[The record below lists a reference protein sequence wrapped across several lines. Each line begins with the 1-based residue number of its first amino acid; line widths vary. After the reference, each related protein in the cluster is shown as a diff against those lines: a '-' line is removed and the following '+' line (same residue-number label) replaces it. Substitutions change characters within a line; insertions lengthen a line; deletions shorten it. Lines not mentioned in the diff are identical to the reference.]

1 MPAHLMARRLVA
13 ARLHYP
19 QAAAR
24 RPGEDPV
31 SPSLVPALG
40 PLGLADDL
48 AGPVTPGGALGP
60 ALGDLAVG
68 AGRAVV
74 AGEVRNSSRWTPLP
88 TPPTTLQ
95 CLRGKWSWSEPARP
109 KKSHQS

>member
-1 MPAHLMARRLVA
+1 MPAHLMARRLVV
-13 ARLHYP
+13 ARPHCP

-40 PLGLADDL
+40 RLGLAGDL
-48 AGPVTPGGALGP
+48 AGPVTPGGVLGP
-60 ALGDLAVG
+60 ALEDLAVV

-88 TPPTTLQ
+88 TPPTTQ
-95 CLRGKWSWSEPARP
+95 RCPRGKW
-109 KKSHQS
+109 